1 MWAFGLVIIG
11 VTIYIM
17 INWQGWTENFGDFFL
32 VFVAF
37 TSAINAI
44 VTGALIDMHT
54 MKRKRQDVIRI

>member
-1 MWAFGLVIIG
+1 
-11 VTIYIM
+11 M

-44 VTGALIDMHT
+44 ATGALIDMHT
-54 MKRKRQDVIRI
+54 MKRKHVNPLK